1 MATSKSASVSTYS
14 CKTNA
19 TLCPEVTGENLRILQ
34 GRRRLKKQRMQ
45 RRIQERR
52 RTSLTNFPRPKS
64 DEMEF
69 GNHITKD
76 EDDDAFGD
84 IYGELGNIWE

>member
-1 MATSKSASVSTYS
+1 M
-14 CKTNA
+14 
-19 TLCPEVTGENLRILQ
+19 Q
-34 GRRRLKKQRMQ
+34 G
-45 RRIQERR
+45 RIQERR

>member
-1 MATSKSASVSTYS
+1 MPRGDWEEFENPVGGKTSKKAKNAEKNTGKKTDVSDKFSTS
-14 CKTNA
+14 QK
-19 TLCPEVTGENLRILQ
+19 
-34 GRRRLKKQRMQ
+34 RR
-45 RRIQERR
+45 
-52 RTSLTNFPRPKS
+52 